1 MKDLKRKIVMMNKKL
16 FSISVN
22 GKSKKWTF
30 LFHEDYKYLKEWRED
45 GLEIDEIINVIPV
58 WVVESGLT
66 RPWIFFQDL
75 FNFKF
80 LKR

>member
-1 MKDLKRKIVMMNKKL
+1 MNKKL
-16 FSISVN
+16 FSITVH
-22 GKSKKWTF
+22 GKSKKWIF
-30 LFHEDYKYLKEWRED
+30 LFHEDPKYLKEWRED
-45 GLEIDEIINVIPV
+45 DLEIDEIVNVIPV